1 MPNSLAIIG
10 AGRVGRALGRRLREL
25 GWKIGAVVTRS
36 DASARRAVRFIGAGK
51 ACGGMTR
58 QILASRVI
66 LIATPDDKIAV
77 VAQELARIGEEELR
91 GRVVLHTSG
100 AMDSGVLDALQTRG
114 ATVGSMHP
122 LQSFS
127 GVAVPS
133 LEGKVFTI
141 EGETHA
147 VRVARQIARALGG
160 SPVLIAGSRK
170 ILYHAAAAMAAG
182 HVLALAEAAMQLL
195 LSLGMS
201 RSEAARGVD
210 GSALSGRLQSGAGAF
225 GRTSGIAG
233 RICPGLRCAESSGR
247 ARPRKRCC
255 RDVGRIGKDFPGKET
270 KSRGDRGQCVKRL
283 QIRME
288 STKLANGLN
297 VVVAPDTTAPVVTVG
312 VYYKIGFR
320 LEPRGRS
327 GFAHLFEHM
336 MFQGSANAPKMQHIK
351 LVNSSGGVLN
361 GSTSYD
367 VTNYYEAV
375 PSNALE
381 RVLWLEADRMRAL
394 KVDDENLKN
403 QRDVVKEEVRVNV
416 M

>member
-51 ACGGMTR
+51 ACAGMTR

-66 LIATPDDKIAV
+66 LIATPDDEIAV

-100 AMDSGVLDALQTRG
+100 AMDSGVLEALQTRG

-160 SPVLIAGSRK
+160 SPVHIAGSKK

-201 RSEAARGVD
+201 RSEAVR
-210 GSALSGRLQSGAGAF
+210 ALLPLTRQVLENFETLG
-225 GRTSGIAG
+225 
-233 RICPGLRCAESSGR
+233 PR
-247 ARPRKRCC
+247 AAWTGPL
-255 RDVGRIGKDFPGKET
+255 
-270 KSRGDRGQCVKRL
+270 SRGDYK
-283 QIRME
+283 
-288 STKLANGLN
+288 
-297 VVVAPDTTAPVVTVG
+297 VV
-312 VYYKIGFR
+312 R
-320 LEPRGRS
+320 
-327 GFAHLFEHM
+327 AHLDALQESPEEFA
-336 MFQGSANAPKMQHIK
+336 QA
-351 LVNSSGGVLN
+351 
-361 GSTSYD
+361 YD
-367 VTNYYEAV
+367 VLSHLA
-375 PSNALE
+375 A
-381 RVLWLEADRMRAL
+381 RVLAKDAVGMLAELEKISLEKKPKAEAIGG
-394 KVDDENLKN
+394 NA
-403 QRDVVKEEVRVNV
+403 
-416 M
+416 